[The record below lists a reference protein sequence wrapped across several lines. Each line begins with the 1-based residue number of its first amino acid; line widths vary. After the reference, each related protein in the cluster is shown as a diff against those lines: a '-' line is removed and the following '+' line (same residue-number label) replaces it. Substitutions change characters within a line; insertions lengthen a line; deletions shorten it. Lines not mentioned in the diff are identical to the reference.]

1 MKNKLLLII
10 LGLFVCSLSF
20 ADENHYINV
29 FVGDRAAGM
38 GGAYTALADGPEG
51 VYYNPAGL
59 AFSSSQYFSLSANAI
74 QFKML
79 YYKDVYKKT
88 DGSSF
93 DYMRYS
99 LSFIPNFF
107 GFIQKAKHFTW
118 AITVSCPDSE
128 FYDQREKADVYDPNL
143 GINNT
148 MNVNFNYSNQ
158 IYEAGPSIAFLPNKY
173 FAIGMSAFFRYRD
186 IKLINQNIR
195 SFEVDSDGVPLNY
208 FFTDSIYENERI
220 LGLNF
225 QVGVQIMPIDK
236 LSIGYSISTPFDMV
250 DFKTKQNSTTASLVE
265 TNTYSIINKDDG
277 GYVKNISDNSFKAY
291 HLAEHGLFR
300 PLYIKQA
307 LGFCFFINKSILLT
321 LDGYLYIPVQN
332 LDINGRLV
340 SYQWNKNTNR
350 YDQYLGMGSTL
361 MDKLNVIGNVAI
373 GFECYITPNF
383 PLRLG
388 FFTNFTNAQ
397 EITDKTVSATYDW
410 IHMFGGSF
418 SFGFSTSDM
427 SVNLGAVVQGGGG
440 KAQLLGLSKGA
451 TTAPVQDVIGVTA
464 NLFISGGYQF

>member
-10 LGLFVCSLSF
+10 LGLFICSLSF

-29 FVGDRAAGM
+29 FVGDRAAGL

-51 VYYNPAGL
+51 VFYNPAGL

-79 YYKDVYKKT
+79 YYKDVYTKSDNT
-88 DGSSF
+88 PF
-93 DYMRYS
+93 NYMRYS

-128 FYDQREKADVYDPNL
+128 FYDQRENADVIDYLDAKKTVSVTTPL
-143 GINNT
+143 
-148 MNVNFNYSNQ
+148 NVNFNYKNQ

-186 IKLINQNIR
+186 IQLINQSVR
-195 SFEVDSDGVPLNY
+195 SFTEDIGGIPYDY
-208 FFTDSIYENERI
+208 FEKTSVYENERI

-225 QVGVQIMPIDK
+225 QIGIQVMPIDK

-250 DFKTKQNSTTASLVE
+250 DFKTHQSSNMRMMRNSNNGVVDSSNYNRTV
-265 TNTYSIINKDDG
+265 TNNTFN
-277 GYVKNISDNSFKAY
+277 AY
-291 HLAEHGLFR
+291 HLAENGLFR

-321 LDGYLYIPVQN
+321 LDGYLYIPIQN
-332 LDINGRLV
+332 LDINGNLV
-340 SYQWNKNTNR
+340 SYQWNKDTNR
-350 YDQYLGMGSTL
+350 YDTYLGMGSTL
-361 MDKLNVIGNVAI
+361 YNKLNVTGNVAM

-388 FFTNFTNAQ
+388 FFTNFTNSQ
-397 EITDKTVSATYDW
+397 EIKDGDSNRDDY
-410 IHMFGGSF
+410 IHLLGGSF

-427 SVNLGAVVQGGGG
+427 SVNLGAVVQGGVG
-440 KAQLLGLSKGA
+440 KAQILSG
-451 TTAPVQDVIGVTA
+451 TTTTQEVIGVTA

>member
-10 LGLFVCSLSF
+10 LGLFICSLSF

-29 FVGDRAAGM
+29 FVGDRAAGL

-51 VYYNPAGL
+51 VFYNPAGL

-79 YYKDVYKKT
+79 YYKDVYTKSDNT
-88 DGSSF
+88 PF
-93 DYMRYS
+93 NYMRYS

-128 FYDQREKADVYDPNL
+128 FYDQRENANVIDYLDAKKTVPVTTPL
-143 GINNT
+143 
-148 MNVNFNYSNQ
+148 NVNFNYKNQ

-186 IKLINQNIR
+186 IQLINQNVR
-195 SFEVDSDGVPLNY
+195 SFTEDIGGIPYDY
-208 FFTDSIYENERI
+208 FETTSVYENERI

-225 QVGVQIMPIDK
+225 QIGIQVMPIDK

-250 DFKTKQNSTTASLVE
+250 DFKTHQSSNMRMMRNSNNGVVDSSNYNRTV
-265 TNTYSIINKDDG
+265 TNNTFN
-277 GYVKNISDNSFKAY
+277 AY
-291 HLAEHGLFR
+291 HLAENGLFR

-321 LDGYLYIPVQN
+321 LDGYLYIPIQN
-332 LDINGRLV
+332 LDINGNLV
-340 SYQWNKNTNR
+340 SYQWNKDTNR
-350 YDQYLGMGSTL
+350 YDTYLGRGSTL
-361 MDKLNVIGNVAI
+361 YNKLNVTGNVAM

-388 FFTNFTNAQ
+388 FFTNFTNSQ
-397 EITDKTVSATYDW
+397 EIKDGDVNKDDY
-410 IHMFGGSF
+410 IHLLGGSF

-427 SVNLGAVVQGGGG
+427 SVNLGAVVQGGVG
-440 KAQLLGLSKGA
+440 KAQILSG
-451 TTAPVQDVIGVTA
+451 TTNHQEVIGVTA

>member
-10 LGLFVCSLSF
+10 LGLFICSLSF

-29 FVGDRAAGM
+29 FVGDRAAGL

-51 VYYNPAGL
+51 VFYNPAGL

-79 YYKDVYKKT
+79 YYKDVYTKSDNT
-88 DGSSF
+88 PF
-93 DYMRYS
+93 NYMRYS

-128 FYDQREKADVYDPNL
+128 FYDQRENADVIDYLDAKKTVSVTTPL
-143 GINNT
+143 
-148 MNVNFNYSNQ
+148 NVNFNYKNQ

-186 IKLINQNIR
+186 IQLINQNVR
-195 SFEVDSDGVPLNY
+195 SFTEDIGGIPYDY
-208 FFTDSIYENERI
+208 FETTSVYENERI

-225 QVGVQIMPIDK
+225 QIGIQVMPIDK

-250 DFKTKQNSTTASLVE
+250 DFKTHQSSNMRMMRNSNNGVVDSSNYNRTV
-265 TNTYSIINKDDG
+265 TNNTFN
-277 GYVKNISDNSFKAY
+277 AY
-291 HLAEHGLFR
+291 HLAENGLFR

-321 LDGYLYIPVQN
+321 LDGYLYIPIQN
-332 LDINGRLV
+332 LDINGNLV
-340 SYQWNKNTNR
+340 SYQWNKDTNR
-350 YDQYLGMGSTL
+350 YDTYLGRGSTL
-361 MDKLNVIGNVAI
+361 YNKLNVTGNVAM

-388 FFTNFTNAQ
+388 FFTNFTNSQ
-397 EITDKTVSATYDW
+397 EIKDGDVNKDDY
-410 IHMFGGSF
+410 IHLLGGSF

-427 SVNLGAVVQGGGG
+427 SVNLGAVVQGGVG
-440 KAQLLGLSKGA
+440 KAQILSG
-451 TTAPVQDVIGVTA
+451 TTNHQEVIGVTA

>member
-10 LGLFVCSLSF
+10 LGLFICSLSF

-29 FVGDRAAGM
+29 FVGDRAAGL

-51 VYYNPAGL
+51 VFYNPAGL

-79 YYKDVYKKT
+79 YYKDVYTKSDNT
-88 DGSSF
+88 PF
-93 DYMRYS
+93 NYMRYS

-128 FYDQREKADVYDPNL
+128 FYDQRENANVIDYLDAKKTVPVTTPL
-143 GINNT
+143 
-148 MNVNFNYSNQ
+148 NVNFNYKNQ

-186 IKLINQNIR
+186 IQLINQNVR
-195 SFEVDSDGVPLNY
+195 SFTEDIGGIPYDY
-208 FFTDSIYENERI
+208 FETTSVYENERI

-225 QVGVQIMPIDK
+225 QIGIQVMPIDK

-250 DFKTKQNSTTASLVE
+250 DFKTHQSSNMRMMRNSNNGVVDSSNYNRTV
-265 TNTYSIINKDDG
+265 TNNTFN
-277 GYVKNISDNSFKAY
+277 AY
-291 HLAEHGLFR
+291 HLAENGLFR

-321 LDGYLYIPVQN
+321 LDGYLYIPIQN
-332 LDINGRLV
+332 LDINGNLV
-340 SYQWNKNTNR
+340 SYQWNKDTNR
-350 YDQYLGMGSTL
+350 YDTYLGRGSTL
-361 MDKLNVIGNVAI
+361 YNKLNVTGNVAM

-388 FFTNFTNAQ
+388 FFTNFTNSQ
-397 EITDKTVSATYDW
+397 EIKDGDVNKDDY
-410 IHMFGGSF
+410 IHLLGGSF

-427 SVNLGAVVQGGGG
+427 SVNLGAVVQGGVG
-440 KAQLLGLSKGA
+440 KAQILSG
-451 TTAPVQDVIGVTA
+451 TTNYQEVIGVTA

>member
-10 LGLFVCSLSF
+10 LGLFICSLAF

-29 FVGDRAAGM
+29 FVGDRAAGL

-51 VYYNPAGL
+51 VFYNPAGL

-79 YYKDVYKKT
+79 YYKDVYTKS
-88 DGSSF
+88 DGSPF
-93 DYMRYS
+93 NYMRYS

-128 FYDQREKADVYDPNL
+128 FYDQRENANVTDYLDAKKTVPVTTPL
-143 GINNT
+143 
-148 MNVNFNYSNQ
+148 NVNFNYKNQ

-186 IKLINQNIR
+186 IQLINQNVR
-195 SFEVDSDGVPLNY
+195 SFTEDIGGIPYDY
-208 FFTDSIYENERI
+208 FETTSVYENERI

-225 QVGVQIMPIDK
+225 QIGIQVMPIDK

-250 DFKTKQNSTTASLVE
+250 DFKTHQSSNMKMMRNSNNGVVDSSNYNRTV
-265 TNTYSIINKDDG
+265 TNNTFN
-277 GYVKNISDNSFKAY
+277 AY
-291 HLAEHGLFR
+291 HLAENGLFR

-321 LDGYLYIPVQN
+321 LDGYLYIPIQN
-332 LDINGRLV
+332 LDINGNLV
-340 SYQWNKNTNR
+340 SYQWNKDTNR
-350 YDQYLGMGSTL
+350 YDTYLGRGSTL
-361 MDKLNVIGNVAI
+361 YNKLNVTGNVAM

-388 FFTNFTNAQ
+388 FFTNFTNSQ
-397 EITDKTVSATYDW
+397 EIKDGDVNKDDY
-410 IHMFGGSF
+410 IHLLGGSF

-427 SVNLGAVVQGGGG
+427 SVNLGAVVQGGVG
-440 KAQLLGLSKGA
+440 KAQILSG
-451 TTAPVQDVIGVTA
+451 TTNHQEVIGVTA

>member
-1 MKNKLLLII
+1 MKNKLLFII

-79 YYKDVYKKT
+79 YYKDVYKKN
-88 DGSSF
+88 DGTPF

-128 FYDQREKADVYDPNL
+128 FYDQRDAEKIMDPYEQTL
-143 GINNT
+143 
-148 MNVNFNYSNQ
+148 NVNFNYKNQ

-173 FAIGMSAFFRYRD
+173 IAIGMSAFFRYRD
-186 IKLINQNIR
+186 IQRIQQDTRILQQNINGHKYDI
-195 SFEVDSDGVPLNY
+195 FEINSRY
-208 FFTDSIYENERI
+208 TNERI

-225 QVGVQIMPIDK
+225 QVGIQIMPIDK
-236 LSIGYSISTPFDMV
+236 FSIGYSISTPFDMV
-250 DFKTKQNSTTASLVE
+250 DFHTEQQTKVSFGTLDEQIY
-265 TNTYSIINKDDG
+265 TNKKD
-277 GYVKNISDNSFKAY
+277 VKSNTFNAY
-291 HLAEHGLFR
+291 HLAENGLFR

-321 LDGYLYIPVQN
+321 LDGYLYVPIQN
-332 LDINGRLV
+332 LDKDGKLV
-340 SYQWNKNTNR
+340 SYQWNKNTNK

-361 MDKLNVIGNVAI
+361 YDKLNVTGNVAL

-388 FFTNFTNAQ
+388 FFTNFTNTP
-397 EITDKTVSATYDW
+397 EIKDGISSYYTEYV
-410 IHMFGGSF
+410 HLLGGSF
-418 SFGFSTSDM
+418 SVGFSTSDM
-427 SVNLGAVVQGGGG
+427 SVNLGAVVQGGVGTSQIVG
-440 KAQLLGLSKGA
+440 
-451 TTAPVQDVIGVTA
+451 TTTQQVIGVTA
-464 NLFISGGYQF
+464 NLFLSGGYQF

>member
-10 LGLFVCSLSF
+10 LGLFICSLSF

-29 FVGDRAAGM
+29 FVGDRAAGL

-51 VYYNPAGL
+51 VFYNPAGL

-79 YYKDVYKKT
+79 YYKDVYTKSDNT
-88 DGSSF
+88 PF
-93 DYMRYS
+93 NYMRYS

-128 FYDQREKADVYDPNL
+128 FYDQRENATIIDYLDSGKTKP
-143 GINNT
+143 INVPL
-148 MNVNFNYSNQ
+148 NVNFNYKNQ

-186 IKLINQNIR
+186 IQLINQSVR
-195 SFEVDSDGVPLNY
+195 SFQEDADIGDGKGIRPRDY
-208 FFTDSIYENERI
+208 FETTSNYENQRI

-225 QVGVQIMPIDK
+225 QIGIQVMPIDK

-250 DFKTKQNSTTASLVE
+250 DFKTNQSTQMVGMM
-265 TNTYSIINKDDG
+265 N
-277 GYVKNISDNSFKAY
+277 SDNYSVQSWKNSVTNNTFKAY
-291 HLAEHGLFR
+291 HLAENGLFR

-321 LDGYLYIPVQN
+321 LDGYLYIPIQN
-332 LDINGRLV
+332 LDINGNLV
-340 SYQWNKNTNR
+340 SYQWNKDTNR
-350 YDQYLGMGSTL
+350 YDTYLGMGSTL
-361 MDKLNVIGNVAI
+361 YNKLNVTGNVAM

-388 FFTNFTNAQ
+388 FFTNFTNSQ
-397 EITDKTVSATYDW
+397 EIKDGDVNKDDY
-410 IHMFGGSF
+410 IHLLGGSF

-427 SVNLGAVVQGGGG
+427 SVNLGAVVQGGVG
-440 KAQLLGLSKGA
+440 KAQILSG
-451 TTAPVQDVIGVTA
+451 TTNHQEVIGVTA